1 MYNRFTKKSEENN
14 YTNNDYEIITEVPGD
29 EEDMHQW
36 ATNTLGI
43 IEDAMVKYG
52 YENVYQVVEALKAMK
67 EGGHEMGNLWRVTGV
82 NPENQ
87 YETHTIEARTQREAI
102 EQFQIRYPDLAVIR
116 SVKFVSG
123 PRQPGGIHKR

>member
-29 EEDMHQW
+29 EEDMQQW

-43 IEDAMVKYG
+43 IEDAMV
-52 YENVYQVVEALKAMK
+52 VEALKAMK
-67 EGGHEMGNLWRVTGV
+67 EGGHKMGNLWSVTGV

-87 YETHTIEARTQREAI
+87 YETHTIEARTQKEAI

>member
-67 EGGHEMGNLWRVTGV
+67 EGGH
-82 NPENQ
+82 
-87 YETHTIEARTQREAI
+87 
-102 EQFQIRYPDLAVIR
+102 
-116 SVKFVSG
+116 
-123 PRQPGGIHKR
+123 

>member
-1 MYNRFTKKSEENN
+1 MAWADNYNSIYESELP
-14 YTNNDYEIITEVPGD
+14 ITEDGAKYWKFSL
-29 EEDMHQW
+29 EEHK
-36 ATNTLGI
+36 AKGTLHMSARI
-43 IEDAMVKYG
+43 
-52 YENVYQVVEALKAMK
+52 YQKAMK
-67 EGGHEMGNLWRVTGV
+67 EGGHEMGNLWSVTGV